1 MFRNYELLCML
12 GEHGREVTLRVNS
25 TSGAYDPATGTI
37 SGGATTDYTVMAY
50 PSDYNLMERQASQI
64 VDGMRKVVLSTID
77 TNGNDIPSPE
87 VDDQIIG
94 IGDTVNVT
102 RVQTI
107 YSSTAVCYICHVR
120 E

>member
-1 MFRNYELLCML
+1 MFRSYELRCML
-12 GEHGREVTLRVNS
+12 NEHGKEVTLRVNS
-25 TSGAYDPATGTI
+25 TPGSYDPATGTI
-37 SGGATTDYTVMAY
+37 SGGGTTNYTVMAY

-64 VDGMRKVVLSTID
+64 VDGMRKVVLSTTD
-77 TNGNDIPSPE
+77 TNGNSIPSPE

-94 IGDTVNVT
+94 LGDTVNVT

-107 YSSTAVCYICHVR
+107 YSSEIVCYICHVK